1 MNFIFMLTVGD
12 RTIPDCLAVA
22 ETLRPLGLRHIGFK
36 DIGVPFETLES
47 LHACLKSLGATT
59 YLEVVSTSSETAV
72 ASARA
77 AAKLGVDKLLGGA
90 DAAPILKAAPGVAC
104 YPFAGR
110 PEGHPTRLGGTPDS
124 VAEDCRRLEA
134 MGAKGVDLLAY
145 RATEADPIALAR
157 AARKALKGEL
167 IVAGSIDSPERIK
180 AVRDAGADGFTIG
193 TAAINGTFLPGR
205 PGLVAQLEAILDATS
220 RA

>member
-59 YLEVVSTSSETAV
+59 YLEVVATSSETAV

-90 DAAPILKAAPGVAC
+90 DAAPILEAAPGIAC

-110 PEGHPTRLGGTPDS
+110 PEGHPTKLGGTPES

-134 MGAKGVDLLAY
+134 MGAKGIDLLAY
-145 RATEADPIALAR
+145 RATEADPIALTR
-157 AARKALKGEL
+157 AARNALKGEL
-167 IVAGSIDSPERIK
+167 IVAGSIDSSERIK
-180 AVRDAGADGFTIG
+180 AVRDAGADAFTIG
-193 TAAINGTFLPGR
+193 TAAINGTFVPGHG
-205 PGLVAQLEAILDATS
+205 GLIAQLEAILDATS

>member
-59 YLEVVSTSSETAV
+59 YLEVVSTSPETAI
-72 ASARA
+72 ASAKA
-77 AAKLGVDKLLGGA
+77 AAKLGVDRLLGGA
-90 DAAPILKAAPGVAC
+90 DAGPILKAAPGVAC
-104 YPFAGR
+104 YPFCGR
-110 PEGHPTRLGGTPDS
+110 PEGHPTRLGGTPES
-124 VAEDCRRLEA
+124 VAEDCRRLES
-134 MGAKGVDLLAY
+134 MGAAGVDLLAY
-145 RATEADPIALAR
+145 RATEADPIALIN
-157 AARKALKGEL
+157 AARRALQGEL
-167 IVAGSIDSPERIK
+167 IVAGSIDSPDRIK
-180 AVRDAGADGFTIG
+180 AVRDAGADAFTIG
-193 TAAINGTFLPGR
+193 TAALKGVFAPGR
-205 PGLVAQLEAILDATS
+205 DGLQAQLEAILDATS

>member
-22 ETLRPLGLRHIGFK
+22 ETLRPLGLRHVGFK
-36 DIGVPFETLES
+36 DIGVPFATLES

-59 YLEVVSTSSETAV
+59 YLEVVSTSTETAV
-72 ASARA
+72 ASAKA

-90 DAAPILKAAPGVAC
+90 DAGPILKAAPGVAC

-110 PEGHPTRLGGTPDS
+110 PEGHPTRLGGTPAS

-134 MGAKGVDLLAY
+134 MGASGVDLLAY
-145 RATEADPIALAR
+145 RATEADPIDLAK

-167 IVAGSIDSPERIK
+167 IVAGSIDSPDRIR
-180 AVRDAGADGFTIG
+180 AVRDAGADAFTIG
-193 TAAINGTFLPGR
+193 TAAINGIFAPGR
-205 PGLVAQLEAILDATS
+205 PGLAAQLEAILDAVD

>member
-22 ETLRPLGLRHIGFK
+22 ETLRPVGLRHIGFK

-59 YLEVVSTSSETAV
+59 YLEVVSTSTETAV

-145 RATEADPIALAR
+145 RATEADPVALTR

-180 AVRDAGADGFTIG
+180 AVRDAGADAFTIG

-220 RA
+220 RT